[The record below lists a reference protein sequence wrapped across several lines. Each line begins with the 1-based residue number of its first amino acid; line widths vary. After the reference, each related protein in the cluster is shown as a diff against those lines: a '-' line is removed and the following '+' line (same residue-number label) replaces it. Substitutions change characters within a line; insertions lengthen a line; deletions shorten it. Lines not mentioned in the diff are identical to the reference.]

1 MASQSVCYEG
11 SEKPQENECAAIFAI
26 SSLHPRMRAWPEQ
39 GGSSITTSVCPSQY
53 VGSSGGSF
61 ILRSLFGDF
70 DRTKYSLSR
79 SYQDFF
85 ENPKYCEIDRL
96 SRPSSSVAEALEVF
110 SLGFWLAHGTPA
122 MCRSSIR
129 ITVEAYALFR
139 YRASTVPND
148 LLHHWDS

>member
-1 MASQSVCYEG
+1 VADHSFCARF
-11 SEKPQENECAAIFAI
+11 SEI
-26 SSLHPRMRAWPEQ
+26 STERN
-39 GGSSITTSVCPSQY
+39 T
-53 VGSSGGSF
+53 
-61 ILRSLFGDF
+61 RSLARIKIFL
-70 DRTKYSLSR
+70 RTLNIAKS
-79 SYQDFF
+79 
-85 ENPKYCEIDRL
+85 IDC
-96 SRPSSSVAEALEVF
+96 RPSSSVAEALEVF